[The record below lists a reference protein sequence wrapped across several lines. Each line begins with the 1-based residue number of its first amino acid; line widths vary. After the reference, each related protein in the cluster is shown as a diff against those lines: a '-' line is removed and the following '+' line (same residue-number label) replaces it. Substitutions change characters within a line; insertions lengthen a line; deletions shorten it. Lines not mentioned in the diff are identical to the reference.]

1 MLLILGIITVL
12 MLFIGIGVGF
22 MALFDGSKDLAM
34 KMFLIGLGG
43 LILLFITNCFVI
55 INPGEVGV
63 VNIFG
68 TVNDQPLQAG
78 IHIVTPFITGIIPFD
93 VKTQVDTYQAQVLTA
108 EGLSCACDM
117 SLNYRIDPSKVPEI
131 YKTIGLGYKD
141 VIIDP
146 EVRSAIRDV
155 IATYDA
161 KSIYSGDRTNISSK
175 IQRAIETPLLER
187 GIIVETVLLRST
199 TLPQKV
205 TDAIEAKQQMEQ
217 QIQQKAFEVQK
228 EQMEAQRKVAEA
240 QGIADANKIISNS
253 ITPAY
258 VDWYTITMMEKRS
271 GDTYFIPVG
280 NNGLPL
286 VGNVPMT
293 STVASTA
300 Q

>member
-1 MLLILGIITVL
+1 
-12 MLFIGIGVGF
+12 
-22 MALFDGSKDLAM
+22 MALFDNSKELAI
-34 KMFLIGLGG
+34 KFFLVAIGGF
-43 LILLFITNCFVI
+43 ILLLVTNCFVI

-68 TVNDQPLQAG
+68 TVNEQPLQAG
-78 IHIVTPFITGIIPFD
+78 IHIVTPFITGIVPFD
-93 VKTQVDTYQAQVLTA
+93 VKTQVDTQQANVLTA

-117 SLNYRIDPSKVPEI
+117 SLNYRIDPSKAPEI

-187 GIIVETVLLRST
+187 GIIVETVLLRTT

-217 QIQQKAFEVQK
+217 QIQQKSFEVQK

-258 VDWYTITMMEKRS
+258 VEWYTITMMEKRS

-293 STVASTA
+293 NTAVSTT